1 MDIKQPHNEQVLRY
15 LSRRNDVEP
24 GVTPRENVMHAY
36 DRCGSHPDVVA
47 RIWDEIGSMLPSQS
61 LCLVCGT
68 PAIVHVQT
76 GVILAIAI
84 GTQYCLRLPGGLA
97 AEAIRVGAKTCTV
110 WAGGSEMDTR
120 RDLGEDW
127 VFGAWLREEPGW
139 CMEAYG
145 MFTDIP

>member
-15 LSRRNDVEP
+15 LSRRKDVEP
-24 GVTPRENVMHAY
+24 EVTPREDVMRAY

-47 RIWDEIGSMLPSQS
+47 RIWDEIGSMLPPQS
-61 LCLVCGT
+61 LCLVYGT
-68 PAIVHVQT
+68 PAIIHVQT

-84 GTQYCLRLPGGLA
+84 GTQYVLRLPGGLA
-97 AEAIRVGAKTCTV
+97 AEAITVGAKTRTV

-127 VFGAWLREEPGW
+127 VFGAWLREELGW
-139 CMEAYG
+139 CTKAYE
-145 MFTDIP
+145 MFADL